1 MSVLPLC
8 QRLGVALHALLLV
21 ALRAGIVALGVVAT
35 LVHVVDS
42 GLTHLGVGQEGV
54 VVEALAGL
62 ASGLGLEE
70 DVHAL
75 DVVHVKLLCSG
86 CGDGLETDLER
97 TEAVELHTH

>member
-21 ALRAGIVALGVVAT
+21 ALRAGIGAFGVVAT
-35 LVHVVDS
+35 LVNVVDS

-62 ASGLGLEE
+62 ASGLGLE
-70 DVHAL
+70 DDMHAL